1 MKATFLLILFFLFIN
16 FFTVN
21 ADTGSIFIS
30 EVLPDATGTDTGK
43 EYIEIY
49 NNQATTINL
58 ESWYLLNYSQSGT
71 SKKILLPN
79 IQIKPKE
86 YFLIA
91 EDLSTYG
98 NVSGI
103 SIGSSKLAFYND
115 FGKIQLFDSTGNIN
129 HEFVYGDSKEGSAWE
144 FGGPLCSINIV
155 ISTLNTPGKESSNIK
170 SECFSLPPSYPQ
182 TSITAKI
189 FFSTDNT
196 TWVDT
201 LSAFVNTPI
210 YFKYELTGNLSPVS
224 VKWFD
229 AFNNQ
234 LTNPHSFT
242 TKYNNVINL
251 ELGFDNEVR
260 SFSSKNIT
268 LQNHISNK
276 VLITEVYPNPESPDK
291 EWLEIYNSDKVDIL
305 LANYYIEEKSSTGIT
320 NRKLKLPDVYIKAG
334 EYYAIAED
342 NLSITLNN
350 SGDEI
355 YLLDTNGNSIDS
367 FIYKEVDKSK
377 SIGKLLQN
385 GSYTNQVAE
394 TSIPTP
400 GSENKFFDSSSSVQ
414 EATLSKVKDLKG
426 GTIVYLQVNIN
437 NLIDKFAFLEDA
449 TGRLKVKTTD
459 VLSSE
464 FVNTIANIK
473 GKVIT
478 YNGAKTLEI
487 NSAEIEV
494 IDYFNPNFIEVSL
507 TDLTLDDVGRNVYL
521 DGEIQEI
528 YSNRIKLLTQNKII
542 SIYTNKTFSPLTN
555 TKGKTIKVKGSIDFY
570 RGSFRVIEIETDF
583 SQVLGTQ
590 ETANTPVSYIQSN
603 YSDLNKLIPIS
614 NNSDYSQHLVSFGY
628 ITIVFIIVTES
639 FRNRNQIKKFL
650 NKRFVK
656 YRQLLKVVR
665 VQNRFSST

>member
-1 MKATFLLILFFLFIN
+1 M
-16 FFTVN
+16 
-21 ADTGSIFIS
+21 
-30 EVLPDATGTDTGK
+30 
-43 EYIEIY
+43 
-49 NNQATTINL
+49 
-58 ESWYLLNYSQSGT
+58 
-71 SKKILLPN
+71 
-79 IQIKPKE
+79 
-86 YFLIA
+86 
-91 EDLSTYG
+91 
-98 NVSGI
+98 
-103 SIGSSKLAFYND
+103 
-115 FGKIQLFDSTGNIN
+115 
-129 HEFVYGDSKEGSAWE
+129 
-144 FGGPLCSINIV
+144 
-155 ISTLNTPGKESSNIK
+155 
-170 SECFSLPPSYPQ
+170 
-182 TSITAKI
+182 
-189 FFSTDNT
+189 
-196 TWVDT
+196 
-201 LSAFVNTPI
+201 
-210 YFKYELTGNLSPVS
+210 
-224 VKWFD
+224 
-229 AFNNQ
+229 
-234 LTNPHSFT
+234 
-242 TKYNNVINL
+242 
-251 ELGFDNEVR
+251 
-260 SFSSKNIT
+260 
-268 LQNHISNK
+268 
-276 VLITEVYPNPESPDK
+276 
-291 EWLEIYNSDKVDIL
+291 
-305 LANYYIEEKSSTGIT
+305 
-320 NRKLKLPDVYIKAG
+320 
-334 EYYAIAED
+334 
-342 NLSITLNN
+342 
-350 SGDEI
+350 
-355 YLLDTNGNSIDS
+355 
-367 FIYKEVDKSK
+367 
-377 SIGKLLQN
+377 
-385 GSYTNQVAE
+385 
-394 TSIPTP
+394 
-400 GSENKFFDSSSSVQ
+400 
-414 EATLSKVKDLKG
+414 KG

-464 FVNTIANIK
+464 FINTIANIK

-507 TDLTLDDVGRNVYL
+507 TDLTLDDVGRYVYL

-603 YSDLNKLIPIS
+603 YSDLDKLIPIS